1 MSLPQVL
8 SELGTGI
15 RRNVSMT
22 VSLIVTLVV
31 SLSLVGIGLLLQQ
44 QIDRTQEY
52 WGDRLQIEVQLCSS
66 NSLEGTCID
75 GEATAAQQDEI
86 EAVIEDSD
94 QVKSFEYQSPPQAYE
109 RAEEIFG
116 QNNTGRRLFAALTPQ
131 SFPASYFVTLT
142 DPTEI
147 DTLASELQGLS
158 GVAEVKD
165 LREFLDP
172 LYEVLGNMRWVAL
185 AFAGVLMLA
194 AVLQVANTIRL
205 AAYARRREIGIMRL
219 VGASSWHIQLPFVL
233 ESLIAAVVG
242 AAVACG
248 VLAAFM
254 AFLVQ
259 GYLAERLSQVTPWV
273 DWGDAIRA
281 GGITVVFAI
290 VVAVVPTLVLTR
302 KYLNV

>member
-1 MSLPQVL
+1 MSLTHVL
-8 SELGTGI
+8 SEFGTGI

-31 SLSLVGIGLLLQQ
+31 SLSLVGVGLLLQT
-44 QIDRTQEY
+44 QIERTEQY
-52 WGDRLQIEVQLCSS
+52 WGDRLQIEVQLCSA

-75 GEATAAQQDEI
+75 GKATQAQQDQI
-86 EAVIEDSD
+86 EAVIEDSA
-94 QVKSFEYQSPPQAYE
+94 QVESYEFQSSPEAYE

-142 DPTEI
+142 DPSEI
-147 DTLASELQGLS
+147 DTLASELQGLA

-165 LREFLDP
+165 LREFLEP

-185 AFAGVLMLA
+185 GFAGVLMLA

-205 AAYARRREIGIMRL
+205 AAFARRREIGIMRL

-233 ESLIAAVVG
+233 ESLLAAVIG
-242 AAVACG
+242 AAAACG

-254 AFLVQ
+254 AFFVQ
-259 GYLAERLSQVTPWV
+259 GYLTERLSQVTPWV
-273 DWGDAIRA
+273 DWGDAVVA
-281 GGITVVFAI
+281 GGITVAFAI
-290 VVAVVPTLVLTR
+290 VVAVIPTLVLTR